1 MPKKSVSP
9 KKKSIPQNELLE
21 QVLTNSALLQTKLT
35 DIIIKLNRLIKIFE
49 AATKEIST
57 EKPESIGNIIEKLD
71 NLERQNK
78 SIAKTIRLFEIYLRE
93 ELKPKTQPRPAQEQY
108 QSPTQQYQP
117 STFQSPFKK

>member
-57 EKPESIGNIIEKLD
+57 EKPESLGNIIEKLD

-93 ELKPKTQPRPAQEQY
+93 ELKPKTQPRPVQEQY
-108 QSPTQQYQP
+108 QPSTYQP

>member
-57 EKPESIGNIIEKLD
+57 EKPESLGGIIEKLD

-93 ELKPKTQPRPAQEQY
+93 ELKPKTQRPVQEQY
-108 QSPTQQYQP
+108 QPSTYQP

>member
-57 EKPESIGNIIEKLD
+57 EKPESLGNIIEKLD

-93 ELKPKTQPRPAQEQY
+93 ELKPKTQPRPVQEQY
-108 QSPTQQYQP
+108 QPSIYQP

>member
-1 MPKKSVSP
+1 MPKKSVAP
-9 KKKSIPQNELLE
+9 KKKTIPQNELLE
-21 QVLTNSALLQTKLT
+21 QVLTNSVLLQTKLT

-78 SIAKTIRLFEIYLRE
+78 SIAKTLRLFEIYLRE
-93 ELKPKTQPRPAQEQY
+93 ELKPKTTQPYQPRPIQEPSQ
-108 QSPTQQYQP
+108 TYQP

>member
-1 MPKKSVSP
+1 MPKKSVSQ

-57 EKPESIGNIIEKLD
+57 EKPESLGNIIEKLD

-93 ELKPKTQPRPAQEQY
+93 ELKPKTQPRPVQEQY
-108 QSPTQQYQP
+108 QPSTYQP

>member
-1 MPKKSVSP
+1 MK
-9 KKKSIPQNELLE
+9 
-21 QVLTNSALLQTKLT
+21 
-35 DIIIKLNRLIKIFE
+35 NRLIKIFE

-57 EKPESIGNIIEKLD
+57 EKPESLGNIIEKLD

-93 ELKPKTQPRPAQEQY
+93 ELKPKTQPRPVQEQY
-108 QSPTQQYQP
+108 QPSTYQP

>member
-9 KKKSIPQNELLE
+9 SKKTIPQNELLE

-57 EKPESIGNIIEKLD
+57 EKPESLGNIIEKLD

-78 SIAKTIRLFEIYLRE
+78 SIAKTLRLFEIYLRE
-93 ELKPKTQPRPAQEQY
+93 ELKPKTQSYQPRPVQEPSQ
-108 QSPTQQYQP
+108 TYQP
-117 STFQSPFKK
+117 STFQSPFKR

>member
-57 EKPESIGNIIEKLD
+57 EKPESLGGIIEKLD

-93 ELKPKTQPRPAQEQY
+93 ELKPKTQPRPVQEQY
-108 QSPTQQYQP
+108 QPSTYQP

>member
-1 MPKKSVSP
+1 MPKKSVAP
-9 KKKSIPQNELLE
+9 KKKSVPQNELLE
-21 QVLTNSALLQTKLT
+21 QVLTNSVLLQTKLT

-78 SIAKTIRLFEIYLRE
+78 SIAKTLRLFEIYLRE
-93 ELKPKTQPRPAQEQY
+93 ELKPKTQSYQPRPVQEPSQ
-108 QSPTQQYQP
+108 TYQP
-117 STFQSPFKK
+117 STFQSPFKR